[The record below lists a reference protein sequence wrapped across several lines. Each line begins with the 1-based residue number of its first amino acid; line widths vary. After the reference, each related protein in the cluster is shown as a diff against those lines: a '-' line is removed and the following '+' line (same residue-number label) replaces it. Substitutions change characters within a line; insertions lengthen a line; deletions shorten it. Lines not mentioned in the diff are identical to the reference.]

1 MIFLCVSKVMYMY
14 VHTSGHQALIE
25 NSHLSDTC
33 SGPLYVLVTTN
44 VGGERRF
51 AAAVAKRLQTL
62 GKACCTHCLYVH
74 TYVYRVILRILMAA
88 CHLAQVVEH

>member
-1 MIFLCVSKVMYMY
+1 MY
-14 VHTSGHQALIE
+14 VSGHQTPIE
-25 NSHLSDTC
+25 NSHLPNTC

-62 GKACCTHCLYVH
+62 GKACCICEWFKLKGALCWYPIVTPSIIVSKALVCY
-74 TYVYRVILRILMAA
+74 AA
-88 CHLAQVVEH
+88 HSFRE

>member
-1 MIFLCVSKVMYMY
+1 MLVTLCTY
-14 VHTSGHQALIE
+14 GHQTPIE
-25 NSHLSDTC
+25 NSHLFNTC

-62 GKACCTHCLYVH
+62 GKACCICTCKWFKLK
-74 TYVYRVILRILMAA
+74 RSIMLLQCQKGIPSIPPDM
-88 CHLAQVVEH
+88 